1 MKLILIALIP
11 LVLISICSMA
21 GMGTTFTLGSAHYG
35 ADPSKTIYYDYG
47 GNPTAYANE
56 TAYRAGDSG
65 TWEDAAGDLGWH
77 NESVTY
83 YYLYWDSSGSVKIKF
98 EDRGQSFD
106 SGLGIS
112 NISISGAVGFFALIT
127 MLIVIGVVA
136 GARFLTY
143 GQAEETVSL
152 ILKGT
157 AFGAVWAVFS
167 TFSYNVMLGSNQIIL
182 QVAYITL
189 TLIFTLGVVNS
200 FGHPSGDF

>member
-11 LVLISICSMA
+11 LVLISLCSMA
-21 GMGTTFTLGSAHYG
+21 GLGTTFTFNNTQFGG
-35 ADPSKTIYYDYG
+35 DPSKTIYYDYG
-47 GNPTAYANE
+47 GNPTAYANG

-83 YYLYWDSSGSVKIKF
+83 YYLYWDSAGQVKIKF
-98 EDRGQSFD
+98 EDAGQSFD
-106 SGLGIS
+106 TGLGIS
-112 NISISGAVGFFALIT
+112 NISITGAIGFFALIT

-136 GARFLTY
+136 GARFLSY

-167 TFSYNVMLGSNQIIL
+167 TFSYGIMLASNQLIL
-182 QVAYITL
+182 QVTYVIL